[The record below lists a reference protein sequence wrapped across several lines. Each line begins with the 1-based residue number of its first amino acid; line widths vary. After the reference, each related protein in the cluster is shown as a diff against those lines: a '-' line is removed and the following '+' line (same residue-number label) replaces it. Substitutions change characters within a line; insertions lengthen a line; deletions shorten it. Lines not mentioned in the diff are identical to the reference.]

1 MTGHGMAN
9 SKVLTNFPGVY
20 QCAYLLVKPLYNEIY
35 KTMQTMGRQHY
46 NSAVALNQN
55 MLFLCII
62 NLSLMLI
69 NC

>member
-20 QCAYLLVKPLYNEIY
+20 QSAYLLEKPLYNENY

-62 NLSLMLI
+62 ILSFMLI